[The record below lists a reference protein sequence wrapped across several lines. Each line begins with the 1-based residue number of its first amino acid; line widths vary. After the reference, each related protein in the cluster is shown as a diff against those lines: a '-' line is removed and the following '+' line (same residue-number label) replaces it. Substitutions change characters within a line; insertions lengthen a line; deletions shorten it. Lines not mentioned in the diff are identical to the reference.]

1 MIKNINTYYQDN
13 SAQKLVGNYDDYV
26 QFQWSNAIFQLPQIR
41 KGVLIG
47 DIRDMRSLF
56 LMVLAK
62 SIIVVDDGMASLSL
76 HKDHSDFEWVRYWFK
91 RLILKWVWN
100 CRFKEI
106 TVRSTLISGGIPS
119 LRKLKKVTVF

>member
-1 MIKNINTYYQDN
+1 MMIMC
-13 SAQKLVGNYDDYV
+13 SSM
-26 QFQWSNAIFQLPQIR
+26 WSNAIFQLPQIR

-100 CRFKEI
+100 CRFKDYCSFNPYFRRNSSCEN
-106 TVRSTLISGGIPS
+106 
-119 LRKLKKVTVF
+119 